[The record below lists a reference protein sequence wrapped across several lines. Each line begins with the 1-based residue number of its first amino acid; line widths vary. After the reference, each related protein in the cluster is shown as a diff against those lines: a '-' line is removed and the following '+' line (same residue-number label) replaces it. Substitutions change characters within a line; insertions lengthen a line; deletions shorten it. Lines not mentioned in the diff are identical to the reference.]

1 MGETVEADID
11 DMVIKIRRAQD
22 HIRDA
27 GEVFEVFQKFRM
39 KLNPLKCAFGV
50 SSRQF
55 LGHVV
60 SKHGIEPSSTQM
72 RTLSKIQ
79 EPKTVRNVQSLAGKV
94 SALSRF
100 ISKMSDKCKPFFRCI
115 KQSST
120 LEWGEEQSKA
130 LRELKKYLST
140 APILSAPAEEEDL
153 YLYLAVSDVA
163 VSGVLIRED
172 GGKKS
177 QYSTQARYSSMPKH
191 AIVRW
196 RRWC

>member
-1 MGETVEADID
+1 
-11 DMVIKIRRAQD
+11 MVIKSRKAQD

-27 GEVFEVFQKFRM
+27 SEVFEVFQKFRM

-55 LGHVV
+55 LGHIV
-60 SKHGIEPSSTQM
+60 SKRGIEPSPTQVK
-72 RTLSKIQ
+72 TLSQIQ
-79 EPKTVRNVQSLAGKV
+79 EPKIVRDVQSLTGKV
-94 SALSRF
+94 AALSRF

-140 APILSAPAEEEDL
+140 TPILSAPEEE
-153 YLYLAVSDVA
+153 
-163 VSGVLIRED
+163 
-172 GGKKS
+172 
-177 QYSTQARYSSMPKH
+177 
-191 AIVRW
+191 
-196 RRWC
+196 